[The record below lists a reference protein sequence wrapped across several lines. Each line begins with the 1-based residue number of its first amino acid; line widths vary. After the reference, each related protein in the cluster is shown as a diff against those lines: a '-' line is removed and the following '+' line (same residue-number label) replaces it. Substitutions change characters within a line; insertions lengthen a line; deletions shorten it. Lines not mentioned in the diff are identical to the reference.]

1 MNEVME
7 RFLAAI
13 QGDGDIGACAELIA
27 TNFPAFMENDVLRE
41 FPKEVLFGVM
51 ANEHITFPDPDKT
64 TAFFSDLFSR
74 GEEYVQMFFE
84 LIPFDELTS
93 SACESLASKLEELDF
108 VLEAR
113 RMRRIKN
120 LYQTIDSL
128 SAEQKGTSEKFAATA
143 DQLGHS
149 SELLEKMTAL
159 LKNQSDALQSATEE
173 LARQAEQIKQKDAL
187 ISRLQGGR

>member
-7 RFLAAI
+7 RFLSAI
-13 QGDGDIGACAELIA
+13 QGDGDISACAELIA
-27 TNFPAFMENDVLRE
+27 TNFPDFMENDVLRE

-51 ANEHITFPDPDKT
+51 ANEHIKFPEPDKT
-64 TAFFSDLFSR
+64 VALFLDLFSR

-93 SACESLASKLEELDF
+93 SACETLAAKLEELDF
-108 VLEAR
+108 ALEAR

-120 LYQTIDSL
+120 LYTTIDSL
-128 SAEQKGTSEKFAATA
+128 SAEQKGTSEQFAETA
-143 DQLGHS
+143 NQLGHS
-149 SELLEKMTAL
+149 SELLEKMTAF

-173 LARQAEQIKQKDAL
+173 IARQAEQIKEKDAL
-187 ISRLQGGR
+187 IARLQSRR